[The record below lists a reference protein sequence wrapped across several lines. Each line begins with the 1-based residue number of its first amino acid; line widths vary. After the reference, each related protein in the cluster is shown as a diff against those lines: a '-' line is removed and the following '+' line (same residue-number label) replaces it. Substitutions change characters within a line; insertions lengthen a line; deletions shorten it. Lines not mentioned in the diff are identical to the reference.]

1 MTPLFMITLSMRY
14 GAMRRLVNAMG
25 GLALAALITIALPVN
40 APVAAEPIRILAL
53 GDSLTAGYGLP
64 DDQTFPA
71 KLQAALVR
79 DGIAAVVYNAGV
91 SGDTSAGGLS
101 RLDWAMAMAGDDP
114 LDVVIVELGANDG
127 LRGLEPAMTRDNLDA
142 LIARVRD
149 KGPAVMLTGMQAPP
163 NLGPEYGAEFA
174 AIYPF
179 LAKKHGVYL
188 YPFFLEGVAAIPDLN
203 QDDTI
208 HPNSRG
214 VDVVIGRIL
223 PYIKDMLTKEITR
236 Q

>member
-1 MTPLFMITLSMRY
+1 MITLSMRY
-14 GAMRRLVNAMG
+14 GAMRRLVNVIG
-25 GLALAALITIALPVN
+25 GLALVAAMTIALP
-40 APVAAEPIRILAL
+40 ASRLLAAEPVRILAL

-64 DDQTFPA
+64 DDQSFPV

-101 RLDWAMAMAGDDP
+101 RLDWALAMTGDDR
-114 LDVVIVELGANDG
+114 LDAVIVELGANDG
-127 LRGLEPAMTRDNLDA
+127 LRGLEPSMTLANLDA

-149 KGPAVMLTGMQAPP
+149 KGLAVLLTGMQAPP

-179 LAKKHGVYL
+179 LAKKHGVNL

-203 QDDTI
+203 QEDTI

-214 VDVVIGRIL
+214 VDVVIGGIL
-223 PYIKDMLTKEITR
+223 PYIKEMLAKEITR
-236 Q
+236 P

>member
-1 MTPLFMITLSMRY
+1 MKILSMRY
-14 GAMRRLVNAMG
+14 GAMRRLVNVIG
-25 GLALAALITIALPVN
+25 GLATVALITITLP
-40 APVAAEPIRILAL
+40 ATRPVAAEPVRILAL

-64 DDQTFPA
+64 DGQSFPA

-101 RLDWAMAMAGDDP
+101 RLDWAMAMAGDDR
-114 LDVVIVELGANDG
+114 LDAVIVELGANDG
-127 LRGLEPAMTRDNLDA
+127 LRGLEPSMTRANLDA

-149 KGPAVMLTGMQAPP
+149 KGPAVLLTGMQAPP
-163 NLGPEYGAEFA
+163 NLGPEYGTEFA
-174 AIYPF
+174 AIYPY
-179 LAKKHGVYL
+179 LAKKHDVYL
-188 YPFFLEGVAAIPDLN
+188 YPFFLDGVAAIPELN

-223 PYIKDMLTKEITR
+223 PYIKNMLAKEITR

>member
-1 MTPLFMITLSMRY
+1 
-14 GAMRRLVNAMG
+14 MRRLVNVIG
-25 GLALAALITIALPVN
+25 GLATVALITITLP
-40 APVAAEPIRILAL
+40 ATRPVAAEPVRILAL

-64 DDQTFPA
+64 DGQSFPA

-101 RLDWAMAMAGDDP
+101 RLDWAMAMAGDDR
-114 LDVVIVELGANDG
+114 LDAVIVELGANDG
-127 LRGLEPAMTRDNLDA
+127 LRGLEPSMTRANLDA

-149 KGPAVMLTGMQAPP
+149 KGPAVLLTGMQAPP
-163 NLGPEYGAEFA
+163 NLGPEYGTEFA
-174 AIYPF
+174 AIYPY
-179 LAKKHGVYL
+179 LAKKHDVYL
-188 YPFFLEGVAAIPDLN
+188 YPFFLDGVAAIPELN

-223 PYIKDMLTKEITR
+223 PYIKNMLAKEITR